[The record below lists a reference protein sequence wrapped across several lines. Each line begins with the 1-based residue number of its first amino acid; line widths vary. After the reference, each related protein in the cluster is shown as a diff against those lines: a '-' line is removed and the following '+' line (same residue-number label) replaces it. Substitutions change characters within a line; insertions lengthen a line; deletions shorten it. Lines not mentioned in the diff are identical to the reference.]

1 MLSSSVKKK
10 LMIWDKDDHF
20 QLFTLASTP
29 AQVTKTR
36 WKQTR
41 QRGALVNIFSHKHLT
56 FQQKCHQLM
65 FRYIDPRMRCIAWME
80 PDPQVNRQSYY
91 LSSPLTGATHQ
102 R

>member
-41 QRGALVNIFSHKHLT
+41 QSGTLVNIFSRKATLE
-56 FQQKCHQLM
+56 L
-65 FRYIDPRMRCIAWME
+65 
-80 PDPQVNRQSYY
+80 V
-91 LSSPLTGATHQ
+91 LSVRASAKLV
-102 R
+102 